1 MKVGDLPLDEMVWF
15 GMYRTSEGINAY
27 TMGMAALGWDE
38 MEIIGADD
46 DPSNVAS
53 FLYDVAYHLLF
64 NRMHLR
70 DGDTFGFYEDQELPV
85 RKGPGV
91 SVEGMTLKIGYP
103 EKGSDN
109 EVNDC

>member
-1 MKVGDLPLDEMVWF
+1 
-15 GMYRTSEGINAY
+15 
-27 TMGMAALGWDE
+27 MGMAALGWDE

-103 EKGSDN
+103 EKGSDH
-109 EVNDC
+109 DD